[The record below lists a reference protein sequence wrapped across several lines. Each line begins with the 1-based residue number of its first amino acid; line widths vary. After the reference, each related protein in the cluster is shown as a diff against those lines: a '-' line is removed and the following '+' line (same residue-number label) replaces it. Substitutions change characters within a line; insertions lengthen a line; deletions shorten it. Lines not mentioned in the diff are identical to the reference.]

1 LLTKVVGVGLVV
13 SVTGWIGLQKA
24 YQLTRRTRAIR
35 QMRMDLDFLEK
46 EINYARNP
54 LEEALKRTAHVSSE
68 PVKGFFERVSRA
80 LQEDMSTPAR
90 EAWNQGVGYLCEQQ
104 IFTADDLA
112 IIALIG
118 TRIGASDASDQ
129 IRMLRQAGA
138 ELKMQEEKSRQQED
152 SEKKLWSYGGFLVGL
167 MISILMI

>member
-1 LLTKVVGVGLVV
+1 MLTKVIGVSLVV

-24 YQLTRRTRAIR
+24 FQLSRRTRAIR

-46 EINYARNP
+46 EIAYARNP
-54 LEEALKRTAHVSSE
+54 LEEALKRTAYVSSR
-68 PVKGFFERVSRA
+68 PVKGFFERVSQA
-80 LQEDMSTPAR
+80 LQEDKATPAR
-90 EAWNQGVGYLCEQQ
+90 EAWNQGISQLCEQQ
-104 IFTADDLA
+104 IFTAEDLA

-118 TRIGASDASDQ
+118 TRIGTTDAADQ